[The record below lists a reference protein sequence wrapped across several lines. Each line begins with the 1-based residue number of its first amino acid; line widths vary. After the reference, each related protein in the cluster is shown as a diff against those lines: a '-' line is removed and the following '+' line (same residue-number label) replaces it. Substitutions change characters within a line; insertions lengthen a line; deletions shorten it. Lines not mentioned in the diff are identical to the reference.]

1 MAESSGRPSSF
12 FLSWVLPI
20 GLIVGIA
27 AGVAYPVS
35 RAEEWSFP
43 VAFGVVLGVGLAL
56 MAWSLLTFSVYE
68 KAAKIRGWRCET
80 GFTAAT
86 PSSDVRI
93 EGEFE
98 GTRFKLTRHRVMS
111 TGRRNTESSELQ
123 WIGDEIRVPAFTL
136 HTIRA
141 VDAAIDRFVGAKD
154 MARTIMAATGHAQPA
169 LLTLPADSALA
180 RRAEVSSPDAAA
192 AEAFFSPARCAV
204 LDPLLAAETVDG
216 AQGRITIIAMGFPAP
231 QNLSD
236 HLAHGAAIRRALVS

>member
-1 MAESSGRPSSF
+1 MTASSF
-12 FLSWVLPI
+12 FRNWVFPI

-43 VAFGVVLGVGLAL
+43 VAFAVVLGVGLAL

-68 KAAKIRGWRCET
+68 SAAKSRGWRCET
-80 GFTAAT
+80 GFTAAS

-98 GTRFKLTRHRVMS
+98 GAKFRLTRHRSTS
-111 TGRRNTESSELQ
+111 TGRRNTTSSALE
-123 WIGDEIRVPAFTL
+123 WNGDEIRVPTFTL
-136 HTIRA
+136 HTSRA
-141 VDAAIDRFVGAKD
+141 IDATIDRFIGSKE
-154 MARTIMAATGHAQPA
+154 MTRTIMAAMGEAQPTVLA
-169 LLTLPADSALA
+169 LPAESAFA
-180 RRAEVSSPDAAA
+180 RRAELSSPDAAA
-192 AEAFFSPARCAV
+192 AEAFFSAARCAV

-216 AQGRITIIAMGFPAP
+216 APGRITIIALGFPAP

-236 HLAHGAAIRRALVS
+236 HLARGAAIRRALVS

>member
-1 MAESSGRPSSF
+1 MAESTGRPSF
-12 FLSWVLPI
+12 FMSWVLPI

-27 AGVAYPVS
+27 AGVAYPLS

-56 MAWSLLTFSVYE
+56 MAWGLLTMSVYE
-68 KAAKIRGWRCET
+68 KAAQNRGWRCET

-98 GTRFKLTRHRVMS
+98 GTRFKLSRHRVMA

-136 HTIRA
+136 HTSRA
-141 VDAAIDRFVGAKD
+141 VDAAIDRFVGAKE
-154 MARTIMAATGHAQPA
+154 MTRTIMAAATGHAQPS
-169 LLTLPADSALA
+169 LLTLPADSPFA
-180 RRAEVSSPDAAA
+180 RRAELSSPDAAA
-192 AEAFFSPARCAV
+192 AEAFFSPSRCAA
-204 LDPLLAAETVDG
+204 LDSLLAAETVD
-216 AQGRITIIAMGFPAP
+216 AAPGRITIIALGFPAP
-231 QNLSD
+231 QNLGD
-236 HLAHGAAIRRALVS
+236 HLAHGAAIRRALMS